1 MHLKSRKVVMRK
13 GGSLLSRYD
22 PIHFSEEN
30 KGDFLKTN
38 MIVVKYLIA
47 VQASSIYQQSCLFLE
62 NPLFLLKDEEDHIEK
77 AKNHL
82 SSTTTPI
89 ISPVNSYIMTCNL
102 LNSKYSIPNTTFFS
116 LPLSGSLG
124 TLITSNVSSIVYN
137 MINPQSYN
145 EIVITFF
152 DQYFNALVLHDFD
165 CTITLAIKEPDIK

>member
-1 MHLKSRKVVMRK
+1 MTAQTTQS
-13 GGSLLSRYD
+13 
-22 PIHFSEEN
+22 
-30 KGDFLKTN
+30 
-38 MIVVKYLIA
+38 YL
-47 VQASSIYQQSCLFLE
+47 
-62 NPLFLLKDEEDHIEK
+62 
-77 AKNHL
+77 
-82 SSTTTPI
+82 STTTPI

-165 CTITLAIKEPDIK
+165 CTITLAIKEPDVK